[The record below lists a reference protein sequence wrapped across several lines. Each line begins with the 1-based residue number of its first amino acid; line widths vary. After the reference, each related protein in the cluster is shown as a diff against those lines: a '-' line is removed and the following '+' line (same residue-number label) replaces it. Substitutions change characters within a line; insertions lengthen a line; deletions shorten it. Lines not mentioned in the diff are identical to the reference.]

1 MSHPGNELR
10 KALQAGLPIAPFV
23 GIFDAFSATIAAK
36 HTPNLF
42 YSGFGFAASH
52 YGLPDIGYIA
62 WTDIVQAAWRI
73 RQILPEHNLLV
84 DIDDGYMDPEVA
96 CHVVRQLE
104 MMGVAM
110 VMLEDQARPRR
121 CGHFDGKVI
130 LPLEQ
135 YMEKLQRVL
144 ATRRNVCVL
153 ARTDASGDEILRRVE
168 AFSRTDADVLLV
180 DGVRSVE
187 VLREVRQLTDKPIL
201 FNQIAGGK
209 SPRLTLT
216 QLREAGAAL
225 TLYST
230 PCLFAAQT
238 AMDRALT
245 EILGGDGLLPDV
257 SAGNSVGVA
266 ECTALLQGNMN
277 HPPPQPRYAADAS
290 DPLPVVD
297 LSGKVQLPRPLASVL
312 TSSARGSSG
321 KQ

>member
-1 MSHPGNELR
+1 MIHPGSRLR
-10 KALQAGLPIAPFV
+10 REIQSGQNISPFI

-36 HTPNLF
+36 HSPNLF

-73 RQILPEHNLLV
+73 RQILPGHKLLV
-84 DIDDGYMDPEVA
+84 DIDDGYVDTEVA
-96 CHVVRQLE
+96 CHVVQQLE

-135 YMEKLQRVL
+135 FMEKLERVL
-144 ATRRNVCVL
+144 AHRNQLCVL

-180 DGVRSVE
+180 DGVRSLDI
-187 VLREVRQLTDKPIL
+187 LREVRKMTDKPIL

-209 SPRLTLT
+209 SPRVTLGE
-216 QLREAGAAL
+216 LREAGAAL
-225 TLYST
+225 ALYST
-230 PCLFAAQT
+230 PCLFAAQA
-238 AMDRALT
+238 AMDGALAD
-245 EILGGDGLLPDV
+245 ILADDGRLPDT
-257 SAGNSVGVA
+257 SKGHAIGVA
-266 ECTALLQGNMN
+266 ACTEVLRKNMN
-277 HPPPQPRYAADAS
+277 QGAAERQGWNGQSREAAES
-290 DPLPVVD
+290 
-297 LSGKVQLPRPLASVL
+297 
-312 TSSARGSSG
+312 
-321 KQ
+321 